1 MQTFAYTKLW
11 NIIINLVAM
20 VTYKIVYF
28 FESYRD
34 YI

>member
-1 MQTFAYTKLW
+1 MQMFTYMKSW

-28 FESYRD
+28 FESYSD